1 MNSPWRRMVMTLV
14 VAVALLGFGGFRLA
28 TLHSDVAQ
36 TSATLR
42 DGLPVTTYAL
52 PNVQTAS
59 AQAVVVLHGYT
70 ASGVIVRSLSTALAR
85 AGFVVAV
92 PDFAGHGRNVSAA
105 APLDERVDQWRD
117 QTLQVIEHL
126 AADPRVDPEAGVGVV
141 GHSLGALAAF
151 EVTGGDPAL
160 PIRTIVAVSP
170 PSLDGLNATVPTV
183 FLYGSLEMQSFID
196 ASIDGE
202 QSLRSAGART
212 DVIRIDGVEHVGI
225 ILSPE
230 TAHAAIRW
238 LQGGAGSQPTSIP
251 VTPPLLP
258 LMLVIAGLVL
268 IAGPAVRLALGPRIT
283 PARGP
288 DFGKALIFITAALA
302 AGASAAWLS
311 AATHA
316 AFPIEVGG
324 YLVALF
330 GVAGM
335 VLWLL
340 LKWWRRGL
348 SHGDGQGSDPSVL
361 RTTVGTL
368 ALTAFFIAVLALSAQ
383 ASWSAFHLAG
393 PRRWALPVM
402 EMALIIFF
410 IAESMLVR
418 RQSARQQVVLMV
430 AVRVLIVL
438 TMAAGVHLLDAP
450 RILVIQI
457 PLIAILLALTGW
469 WGHVVS
475 RHTVEPWAVAT
486 VQAIPIAYAAATAL
500 PLQ

>member
-1 MNSPWRRMVMTLV
+1 MNSPWRRMAMTLV

-28 TLHSDVAQ
+28 TLHSDVTQ

-52 PNVQTAS
+52 PTVQTAS

-70 ASGVIVRSLSTALAR
+70 ASSVIVRSLSTALAR
-85 AGFVVAV
+85 AGFVVVV

-105 APLDERVDQWRD
+105 APLDMRVDQWRD
-117 QTLQVIEHL
+117 QTLQVIEHV
-126 AADPRVDPEAGVGVV
+126 AADPRVDPDAGVGIV

-151 EVTGGDPAL
+151 DVTRADSSL
-160 PIRTIVAVSP
+160 PVRTIVAVSP
-170 PSLDGLNATVPTV
+170 PSLDRLNVTVPTV
-183 FLYGSLEMQSFID
+183 FLYGSLEMQSFVD
-196 ASIDGE
+196 ASIEGE
-202 QSLRSAGART
+202 RSLRDAGSRT
-212 DVIRIDGVEHVGI
+212 DVIRVDGVEHVGI
-225 ILSPE
+225 ILAPE

-238 LQGGAGSQPTSIP
+238 IQGGTGSAATSTP

-258 LMLVIAGLVL
+258 LMLVIGGLVL
-268 IAGPAVRLALGPRIT
+268 VAAPAVRLALGPPIT
-283 PARGP
+283 PARSP
-288 DFGKALIFITAALA
+288 RPGKALAFITASLV
-302 AGASAAWLS
+302 AGAVAARVSAPL
-311 AATHA
+311 HV

-324 YLVALF
+324 YLVALL
-330 GVAGM
+330 GVAGI

-340 LKWWRRGL
+340 LRRWRRSL
-348 SHGDGQGSDPSVL
+348 QGDGQGSDPSVL

-368 ALTAFFIAVLALSAQ
+368 VLTAFFIAVLALSAQ
-383 ASWSAFHLAG
+383 ASWSAFHVAG
-393 PRRWALPVM
+393 PRRWALPVI
-402 EMALIIFF
+402 EIALITFF

-418 RQSARQQVVLMV
+418 RQSARQQILLMV
-430 AVRVLIVL
+430 AVRTLIVV
-438 TMAAGVHLLDAP
+438 TMAIGVHLLDAP

-475 RHTVEPWAVAT
+475 RHTVEPWAAAT